1 MLHKQAWMKKD
12 EKRREEMNMKVSI
25 TEIVDL
31 GDKAEEEQEG
41 FCDLQKFKI
50 VERATCTDEDQEAGS
65 VTKKQTIYKC

>member
-1 MLHKQAWMKKD
+1 MLQKQAWMKKD

-41 FCDLQKFKI
+41 FCDL
-50 VERATCTDEDQEAGS
+50 
-65 VTKKQTIYKC
+65 